1 MSQSPEMRKTRTS
14 RLPFWPSMQYKE
26 RWREGPP
33 KKSSSYPRGSSM
45 WWGDLARVTRLAAA
59 IVTAGLVAACFQPMY
74 GERSVVGGSAVRDSL
89 AAVDIAQIDAP
100 KGSPLSRI
108 AVETRNELV
117 FDLTGGSGSAPPT
130 HKLVIRLAPS
140 TAILIVDPTSQRN
153 EYENFG
159 LNASFT
165 MVENATGTVVVTGG
179 VTTRVTYTV
188 PGLQQRFTK
197 ARAARDAE
205 TRAAKLIAEQI
216 RTRLASYFATGT

>member
-1 MSQSPEMRKTRTS
+1 
-14 RLPFWPSMQYKE
+14 
-26 RWREGPP
+26 
-33 KKSSSYPRGSSM
+33 M
-45 WWGDLARVTRLAAA
+45 WWHDRGERPGMIRLAAVIA
-59 IVTAGLVAACFQPMY
+59 IAGTAVACSFQPLY
-74 GERSVVGGSAVRDSL
+74 GERSLAGGSSVRDAM
-89 AAVDIAQIDAP
+89 AAVDVAQIDAP

-117 FDLTGGSGSAPPT
+117 FDLQGGGGPAPPT

-165 MVENATGTVVVTGG
+165 MVDLKSNVPVVTGAA
-179 VTTRVTYTV
+179 TTRVTYTV

-205 TRAAKLIAEQI
+205 TRAAKLIADQI
-216 RTRLASYFATGT
+216 KTRLASYFAAGT